1 MTDAA
6 VGTSVPAVARGR
18 QVTLRWFIS
27 LRVAIATGLCCV
39 ILLTIV
45 TQVIRVR
52 LYGDATERVRA
63 AALSASDHLNDELY
77 ERFRDVKIAA
87 EFLSAH
93 PIEETDWD
101 KAIEHFQRDFPDYS
115 WIALVAPDGMVQV
128 ANRGLLVGQSVAAR
142 PWFKPSLKAP
152 YIGDVHEAVLLSTL
166 LGSGSNGQEL
176 RFVDF
181 GIPLHNKGGKV
192 IGVFAAHLNWSWA
205 KSVLEPYEASPIH
218 GALRDLMILDLN
230 GIVLHGPEHLRGKK
244 YDVALPSDGVLGGED
259 FEGRVYAVARAKSHH
274 HYPGLEWSVVVR
286 APDVAIYGL
295 ANALRDSILWAGIP
309 VMAILLLTALL
320 ISRRIASPI
329 ETLTDAVTHHRAIPT
344 IGTYREAAE
353 LAQAFETL
361 LDGLRHNQAKI
372 EAEVVARTN
381 ELRDFLRVVDA
392 HAIVSMGDG
401 DGVITYAN
409 DHFCKITGYAREE
422 LLGHNHSIVQS
433 GRHSDAF
440 YDEMWMT
447 IAGGGVWQGTI
458 CNKTKD
464 GREYWVRSTIA
475 PTSNADSPHRY
486 ISIRT
491 DITEVIND
499 RERLAA
505 LNRELGLFKKI
516 IESTTEAVTVTDSD
530 ARVIYSNPARERLY
544 GQTATEMIG
553 TTLYDAI
560 PSSASHMVPLI
571 LKGIETGTGWSGNL
585 PIKRHDGTTFV
596 SSSNIGVVKDE
607 EGRVQFIFNVFRD
620 FTSELARRMELDNA
634 RHAAEA
640 ANRTKSEF
648 LSSMSHELRTPLNA
662 VLGFAEVLLAATDN
676 PLTDKQRSYVGYIL
690 SGGAHLLEL
699 INEVLDLARIE
710 AGGVMLEVTTIQ
722 LRSVIDESLSLSNT
736 IFAKYE
742 VAPVDETT
750 DCDALVLADPL
761 RAKQLILNL
770 LSNAA
775 KYNRRGG
782 TVTVSCENVESGF
795 HRLTIAD
802 TGNGIPDRKQ
812 DQLFKAF
819 SRLGA
824 EATEIEGT
832 GIGLVLT
839 KTLIESMGGRIGFSS
854 VVGEGSRFWLD
865 FPLSTDS
872 LQAPSTVTEDTSALH
887 YCVDDRLVLY
897 IEDNAANI
905 SLMEAL
911 FHQLVPMRLIT
922 ATNAEDGL
930 VLAESNQPDVIL
942 LDINLPGMNGFD
954 AVARLKEN
962 EATRHIPVVGFS
974 ANATGETTKRALAS
988 GFGDYLTKPIK
999 LSALLRSLNR
1009 MMEAKHAGHE

>member
-1 MTDAA
+1 MTDAVA
-6 VGTSVPAVARGR
+6 TTDKSVRPPA
-18 QVTLRWFIS
+18 TPMSLRRLIS
-27 LRVAIATGLCCV
+27 LRVAVATVLSCA
-39 ILLTIV
+39 LLLAVV
-45 TQVIRVR
+45 TQVIRYR

-63 AALSASDHLNDELY
+63 AAVSASNHLDDEMY
-77 ERFRDVKIAA
+77 DRFRDMRSAS
-87 EFLSAH
+87 ELLSGQT
-93 PIEETDWD
+93 IEDSDWNRI
-101 KAIEHFQRDFPDYS
+101 IEQLHRAYPDYS
-115 WIALVAPDGMVQV
+115 WIALVAPNGMVRS
-128 ANRGLLVGQSVAAR
+128 ANHGLLMGQSVTAR
-142 PWFKPSLKAP
+142 PWFAPSLKGP
-152 YIGDVHEAVLLSTL
+152 YVGDVHEAALLSKL
-166 LGSGSNGQEL
+166 LGPDADGQVL

-181 GIPLHNKGGKV
+181 GFPLRNKAGEV
-192 IGVFAAHLNWSWA
+192 IGVLAAHLNWSWA
-205 KSVLEPYEASPIH
+205 KGVLAPYEASPIQ
-218 GALRDLMILDLN
+218 GALRDLMILDKN
-230 GIVLHGPEHLRGKK
+230 GIVLHGPDHLYGKK
-244 YDVALPSDGVLGGED
+244 YDVPLPSDGVLGGED
-259 FEGRVYAVARAKSHH
+259 FEGRVYAIAPTK
-274 HYPGLEWSVVVR
+274 GLHDYGGLGWSVVIR
-286 APDVAIYGL
+286 APDIAIYGL

-309 VMAILLLTALL
+309 VTIILLLTALL

-329 ETLTDAVTHHRAIPT
+329 EALTKAVVANAPIPALSD
-344 IGTYREAAE
+344 YREAAE
-353 LAQAFETL
+353 LASAFETL
-361 LDGLRHNQAKI
+361 LDGLRHNQEKI

-392 HAIVSMGDG
+392 HAIVSMADG
-401 DGVITYAN
+401 DGAITYAN
-409 DHFCKITGYAREE
+409 DHFCEVTGYARED
-422 LLGHNHSIVQS
+422 LLGRNHSMVQS
-433 GRHSDAF
+433 GRHDTAF
-440 YDEMWMT
+440 YDDMWST
-447 IAGGGVWQGTI
+447 ILQGGVWQGTI
-458 CNKTKD
+458 CNRTKD
-464 GREYWVRSTIA
+464 GSEYWVRSTIA
-475 PTSNADSPHRY
+475 PTSDEASQHRF

-491 DITEVIND
+491 DITDVIND
-499 RERLAA
+499 RERLEA
-505 LNRELGLFKKI
+505 LSRELGLFRKI
-516 IESTTEAVTVTDSD
+516 IESTSEAVTVADPD
-530 ARVIYSNPARERLY
+530 ERVIYSNPARELLY
-544 GQTATEMIG
+544 GRSG
-553 TTLYDAI
+553 TDMLGDGMLDAI
-560 PSSASHMVPLI
+560 PPSAKHLVKTI
-571 LKGIETGTGWSGNL
+571 RKGIAAGAGWQGQL
-585 PIKRHDGTTFV
+585 PIRRADGTTFI
-596 SSSNIGVVKDE
+596 SASNIGVVTDA
-607 EGRVQFIFNVFRD
+607 EGHVQYAFNIFHD
-620 FTSELARRMELDNA
+620 FTPELARRMELDNA

-676 PLTDKQRSYVGYIL
+676 PLTDKQRGYVGYIL

-887 YCVDDRLVLY
+887 YCVEDRLVLY

-911 FHQLVPMRLIT
+911 FHQLAPMRLIT

-942 LDINLPGMNGFD
+942 LDINLPGVNGFD

-974 ANATGETTKRALAS
+974 ADAAGETTKRALAS

-1009 MMEAKHAGHE
+1009 MMEAKHADHE